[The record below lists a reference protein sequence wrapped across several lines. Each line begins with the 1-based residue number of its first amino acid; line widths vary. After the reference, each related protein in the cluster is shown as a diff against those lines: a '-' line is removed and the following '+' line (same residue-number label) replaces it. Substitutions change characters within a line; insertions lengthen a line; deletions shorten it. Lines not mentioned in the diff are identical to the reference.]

1 MFFCYNV
8 TLLLRGQNLGVD
20 SHTKGDSSSN
30 CKCLDIL
37 VRGGNGICWIQV
49 NPWERL
55 VSHAPADSEVGVN
68 MRGQGKCQNDL

>member
-1 MFFCYNV
+1 MFFGYNV

-37 VRGGNGICWIQV
+37 VRG
-49 NPWERL
+49 EMA
-55 VSHAPADSEVGVN
+55 SVGYKLIP
-68 MRGQGKCQNDL
+68 GKGW